1 LSLQPRKALTAS
13 ILDVAAGSRHGSL
26 GMKRSRANPW
36 FGIGWDAWRL
46 GMEASAVIGLRTLKI
61 AQGGA
66 DGQAEAERMVSEKV
80 QAGMDLQALA
90 LTGGLGVTPA
100 SASARTLA
108 HYRRRVSANRRR
120 LSKG

>member
-1 LSLQPRKALTAS
+1 
-13 ILDVAAGSRHGSL
+13 
-26 GMKRSRANPW
+26 MKRSRANPW

-46 GMEASAVIGLRTLKI
+46 GMEASTVIGLRTLKI

-66 DGQAEAERMVSEKV
+66 AGQAEAERMVSEKV
-80 QAGMDLQALA
+80 QAGMELQALA

-108 HYRRRVSANRRR
+108 HYRRRVGANRRR

>member
-1 LSLQPRKALTAS
+1 
-13 ILDVAAGSRHGSL
+13 
-26 GMKRSRANPW
+26 MKRSRANPW

-66 DGQAEAERMVSEKV
+66 AGQAEAERMVSEKV
-80 QAGMDLQALA
+80 QAGVDLQALA

-120 LSKG
+120 LSKS